1 MTTLWHSSINHWSV
15 KDEFDGSAEK
25 SCRELF
31 CCCSSCSVDRQDA
44 KFHRF
49 TWLSSLIG
57 FCNHFLG
64 LASTSHFPRKKGM
77 TFGHHVTLWC
87 ILHALG
93 VILGLND
100 GVVLGQ
106 RVPRGDMFCWWT
118 FSMCQEKLQRSSSHH
133 ICEGQR
139 WLLDANGWCDGASS
153 PQIPLE
159 ISYQSTFRVSFIM
172 GCNDR
177 HRRRA
182 MMKYHWYHFIFYFIL
197 RDCSS
202 TGRYPVPGHLSP
214 CLSLCQVQFSGWP
227 LRRCWM
233 VPRAAIVIYSL
244 RTKRET
250 SEAIPSYL
258 ITNTV
263 DTDLCH

>member
-15 KDEFDGSAEK
+15 TDEFHGSAEK

-77 TFGHHVTLWC
+77 TFGHHVTLWY

-100 GVVLGQ
+100 GREFLAVICFVDELSACVKKNCNDHHLIIYAKARGGRERMMRWCIEPTNSTRDFLSEYISCLFYYGMQ
-106 RVPRGDMFCWWT
+106 WPPPPPRHD
-118 FSMCQEKLQRSSSHH
+118 
-133 ICEGQR
+133 
-139 WLLDANGWCDGASS
+139 
-153 PQIPLE
+153 E
-159 ISYQSTFRVSFIM
+159 ISLISLY
-172 GCNDR
+172 
-177 HRRRA
+177 
-182 MMKYHWYHFIFYFIL
+182 IL
-197 RDCSS
+197 FHSARLLLSRQVPCSWS
-202 TGRYPVPGHLSP
+202 S
-214 CLSLCQVQFSGWP
+214 LSLPVSLSGSVQ
-227 LRRCWM
+227 RM
-233 VPRAAIVIYSL
+233 
-244 RTKRET
+244 T
-250 SEAIPSYL
+250 SSAVLDGSACCNCDIF
-258 ITNTV
+258 ITNETRDERGHSLV
-263 DTDLCH
+263 PDNEHSGHRFMPLKS